1 MFSTKHLVLILITQ
15 PLNLY
20 LRTWTNPTVRDIQ
33 RGLREHFR
41 IILTRRHIRRLLQEL
56 EQEGI
61 ITRENRSRH
70 TGRFGS
76 QEQATRYIIVDFN
89 RAFERELSLTRYAK
103 VIVARERRRRKRKEL
118 RACYPEDKLRPVAAP
133 IKTP

>member
-20 LRTWTNPTVRDIQ
+20 LRTWTNPTVRDIS

-41 IILTRRHIRRLLQEL
+41 IIRTRRHIRRLLREL

-61 ITRENRSRH
+61 IRRENRSWH

-76 QEQATRYIIVDFN
+76 QEQATSYEILDFYK
-89 RAFERELSLTRYAK
+89 AFQNHLSLTRQSK
-103 VIVARERRRRKRKEL
+103 VIVARERRRRKRKE
-118 RACYPEDKLRPVAAP
+118 V
-133 IKTP
+133 